1 MRNTELC
8 RWNVS
13 RVLVVV
19 ALFGCPAI
27 GVAQTLTG
35 QAAAAQATV
44 VGPLGGTTLG
54 LANTGALSGPTD
66 ALQASLPA
74 GNLLGAPTP
83 EAPPATT
90 LGDPAHVAS
99 QASLP
104 KLSFGHT

>member
-54 LANTGALSGPTD
+54 LVNTGALSGPTT
-66 ALQASLPA
+66 ALEASLPA
-74 GNLLGAPTP
+74 GNPLGASPA
-83 EAPPATT
+83 EAPRITTNWSPGLWHAVVPPAE
-90 LGDPAHVAS
+90 G
-99 QASLP
+99 SL
-104 KLSFGHT
+104 